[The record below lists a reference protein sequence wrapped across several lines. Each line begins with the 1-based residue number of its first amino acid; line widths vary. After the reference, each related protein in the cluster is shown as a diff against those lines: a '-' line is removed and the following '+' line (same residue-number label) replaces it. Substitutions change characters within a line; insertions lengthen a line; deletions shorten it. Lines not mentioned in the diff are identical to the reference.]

1 MQESMQIRSAQFI
14 KGIIGTADV
23 SGDFSK
29 PTFAFVGRSNVGK
42 SSVINSLVNRRDLV
56 RSSSTPGRTQQIN
69 YFLINDSLYFADL
82 PGYGYAKIPQKQR
95 VKIQKL
101 LAWFLGSVE
110 VKIDAVILIIDV
122 NVGLKESDFEVLEL
136 LHGIGRKVIL
146 VANKVDKSGKAD
158 VQKQIGLI
166 KKVVGAC
173 ELIPYSAKT
182 KQGREE
188 LLTCVENIAMQR

>member
-1 MQESMQIRSAQFI
+1 MIIKSAQFV
-14 KGIIGTADV
+14 KGVVGTTDISAEV
-23 SGDFSK
+23 NK

-69 YFLINDSLYFADL
+69 YFLINEEIYFADL
-82 PGYGYAKIPQKQR
+82 PGYGYARMPLQKR
-95 VKIQKL
+95 EKMQKM
-101 LAWFLGSVE
+101 LAWYLGSDE

-122 NVGLKESDFEVLEL
+122 NIGLKESDLDVLDM
-136 LHGIGRKVIL
+136 LHTIGRTVVV
-146 VANKVDKSGKAD
+146 VANKVDKSGKTS

-166 KKVVGAC
+166 RKVVGDC
-173 ELIPYSAKT
+173 GVIPYSAKT

-188 LLTCVENIAMQR
+188 LLSYMEDIIDG

>member
-1 MQESMQIRSAQFI
+1 MIIKSAQFV
-14 KGIIGTADV
+14 KGVVGTTDISAEVD
-23 SGDFSK
+23 K

-69 YFLINDSLYFADL
+69 YFLINEDVYFADL
-82 PGYGYAKIPQKQR
+82 PGYGYARMP
-95 VKIQKL
+95 IQKREKMQKM
-101 LAWFLGSVE
+101 LAWYLGSDE

-122 NVGLKESDFEVLEL
+122 NIGLKESDLDVLDM
-136 LHGIGRKVIL
+136 LHSIGRNVVV
-146 VANKVDKSGKAD
+146 VANKVDKSGKTS

-166 KKVVGAC
+166 RKVVGDC
-173 ELIPYSAKT
+173 EVIPYSAKT

-188 LLTCVENIAMQR
+188 LLAYMSEYIAS

>member
-1 MQESMQIRSAQFI
+1 M

-23 SGDFSK
+23 SGDETR

-69 YFLINDSLYFADL
+69 YFLINEDIYFADL
-82 PGYGYAKIPQKQR
+82 PGYGYAKVPLKQR
-95 VKIQKL
+95 IKIQKL
-101 LAWFLGSVE
+101 LAWYLGAAE
-110 VKIDAVILIIDV
+110 VKIDAVVLIIDV

-136 LHGIGRKVIL
+136 LHSIGRKVIL
-146 VANKVDKSGKAD
+146 VANKVDKSGKTS
-158 VQKQIGLI
+158 VQKQMHLI

-173 ELIPYSAKT
+173 DLVAYSAKT
-182 KQGREE
+182 KQGKEE
-188 LLTCVENIAMQR
+188 LLSLMENMIAQGGSSL